1 MQPSAPREREHV
13 TGLNIGAITVTPVV
27 DSVVRLVPTQA
38 YENTSAVDWSR
49 HNALLDDEGMLRLA
63 LGGYVVRSADRVILV
78 DAGVGPEDR
87 VGKNATMPGGRML
100 DNLQASGTAPGEIT
114 DVVFTHLHVDHV
126 GWGAV
131 GDKIMFPN
139 ATYRCHQAD
148 WDYFTNGGAMGAPE
162 KLAVMAPVMECW
174 SATKTLAPGLDVVDA
189 PGHTPGSS
197 IVVLSDGDER
207 GVLLGDVVHCP
218 AELTEDEWE
227 TIGDVDP
234 ALARRTA
241 TQLAKEYEGSD
252 VTIGAAHFSDLR
264 FGRLLT
270 GERRR
275 RWVYT

>member
-1 MQPSAPREREHV
+1 MQPSVPREREHV
-13 TGLNIGAITVTPVV
+13 TSVGIGAISVTPVI
-27 DSVVRLVPTQA
+27 DSVVRLVPTEA
-38 YENTSAVDWSR
+38 YQSTSAVDWSR
-49 HNALLDDEGMLRLA
+49 HAALLDNDGFLRLT
-63 LGGYVVRSADRVILV
+63 LGGYVVRSGDRVILV

-87 VGKNATMPGGRML
+87 VGKNATMPGGSML
-100 DNLQASGTAPGEIT
+100 DNLKASGTAPEEVT

-131 GDKIMFPN
+131 GDQIMFPN

-162 KLAVMAPVMECW
+162 KLAVMAPVMEHW
-174 SATKTLAPGLDVVDA
+174 SCSTTLAPGFDVVDA

-207 GVLLGDVVHCP
+207 CVLLGDVVHCP
-218 AELTEDEWE
+218 AELVEEEWE

-241 TQLAKEYEGSD
+241 TALAKEYEGSD
-252 VTIGAAHFSDLR
+252 VAVGAAHFSDLR
-264 FGRLLT
+264 FGRLLV
-270 GERRR
+270 GERQR
-275 RWVYT
+275 RWVFS

>member
-1 MQPSAPREREHV
+1 M
-13 TGLNIGAITVTPVV
+13 TTIGQISVTPVM
-27 DSVVRLVPTQA
+27 DSVVRFDPTKA
-38 YENTSAVDWSR
+38 YRSTSVIDWSR
-49 HNALLDDEGMLRLA
+49 HAELLDDDGLLQLT
-63 LGGYVVRSADRVILV
+63 LGGYLVRSRDRVILV

-87 VGKNATMPGGRML
+87 PGKNATMPGGNML
-100 DNLQASGTAPGEIT
+100 DNLRASGTAPEEVT

-131 GDKIMFPN
+131 GDKIIFPN

-148 WDYFTNGGAMGAPE
+148 WDYFSNGGVMGAPE
-162 KLAVMAPVMECW
+162 KLAVMAPAVKCW
-174 SATKTLAPGLDVVDA
+174 SAATTLAPGLDVVEA

-197 IVVLSDGDER
+197 IVVLSDGDAR

-218 AELTEDEWE
+218 AELVEDEWE

-241 TQLAKEYEGSD
+241 TALAKEYEGSD
-252 VTIGAAHFSDLR
+252 VTIGAAHFTDLR
-264 FGRLLT
+264 FGRLLV

-275 RWVYT
+275 RWVFA

>member
-1 MQPSAPREREHV
+1 MTSV
-13 TGLNIGAITVTPVV
+13 DIGAISVTPVV
-27 DSVVRLVPTQA
+27 DSVVRVVPTQA
-38 YENTSAVDWSR
+38 YEKTSPVDWSR
-49 HNALLDDEGMLRLA
+49 HNALLDDDGLLRLT

-78 DAGVGPEDR
+78 DAGVGPDDR
-87 VGKNATMPGGRML
+87 PGKNATMPGGKML
-100 DNLQASGTAPGEIT
+100 HNLQASGIAAEDVT
-114 DVVFTHLHVDHV
+114 DVIFTHLHIDHV

-131 GDKIMFPN
+131 GEQVIFPN

-162 KLAVMAPVMECW
+162 KMAVMAPVMECW
-174 SATKTLAPGLDVVDA
+174 SSSTTLAPGLDVVGA

-197 IVVLSDGDER
+197 IVVLSDGDKR
-207 GVLLGDVVHCP
+207 CVLLGDVVHCP
-218 AELTEDEWE
+218 AELAEDEWE

-252 VTIGAAHFSDLR
+252 IPIGAAHFSDLR
-264 FGRLLT
+264 FGRLLV

-275 RWVYT
+275 RWVFA

>member
-1 MQPSAPREREHV
+1 MID
-13 TGLNIGAITVTPVV
+13 IGRISVTPVI
-27 DSVVRLVPTQA
+27 DSIVRFVPTAA
-38 YENTSAVDWSR
+38 YETTSAVDWSR
-49 HNALLDDEGMLRLA
+49 HASLIDDEGFLRLT
-63 LGGYVVRSADRVILV
+63 LGGYVMRSRDRVILI

-87 VGKNATMPGGRML
+87 PGKNATMPGGKML
-100 DNLQASGTAPGEIT
+100 DNLRKSGTAPEEIT

-131 GDKIMFPN
+131 GDRIMFPN

-148 WDYFTNGGAMGAPE
+148 WEFFRAGGSFSAPE

-174 SATKTLAPGLDVVDA
+174 SSSTTLAPGLDVVDA

-197 IVVLSDGDER
+197 IVVLSDGNER
-207 GVLLGDVVHCP
+207 AVLLGDVVHCP
-218 AELTEDEWE
+218 AELVEDEWQ

-241 TQLAKEYEGSD
+241 TQLAREYEGSD

-264 FGRLLT
+264 FGRLLV
-270 GERRR
+270 GEGRR
-275 RWVYT
+275 RWVFE

>member
-1 MQPSAPREREHV
+1 MI
-13 TGLNIGAITVTPVV
+13 TIGAISVVPVI
-27 DSVVRLVPTQA
+27 DSVVHLKPTVA
-38 YENTSAVDWSR
+38 YGTTSAVDWSR
-49 HNALLDDEGMLRLA
+49 HDALLDDEGFLRLT
-63 LGGYVVRSADRVILV
+63 LGGYVVRSGERVILV
-78 DAGVGPEDR
+78 DAGVGPQDR
-87 VGKNATMPGGRML
+87 SGKNATMPGGRML
-100 DNLQASGTAPGEIT
+100 DNLKAAGTAPEEIT

-131 GDKIMFPN
+131 DDQIVFPN
-139 ATYRCHQAD
+139 ARYRCHQAD
-148 WDYFTNGGAMGAPE
+148 WDYFMDGGAMGAPE

-174 SATKTLAPGLDVVDA
+174 NAATTLASGFDVVDA

-218 AELTEDEWE
+218 AELVEDEWE

-241 TQLAKEYEGSD
+241 TALAREYEGGE

-270 GERRR
+270 GERQR
-275 RWVYT
+275 RWVFA